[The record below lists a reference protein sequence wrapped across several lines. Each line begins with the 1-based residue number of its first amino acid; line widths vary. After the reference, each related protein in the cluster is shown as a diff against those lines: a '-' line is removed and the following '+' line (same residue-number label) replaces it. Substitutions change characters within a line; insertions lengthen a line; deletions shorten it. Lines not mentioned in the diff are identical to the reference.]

1 MSGFIQGE
9 SRTQSTLLPECLDD
23 YIHEDNPVRVVDVFV
38 DRLELGKL
46 GFKVSPADTGR
57 PGYHPATMLKLYI
70 YGYLSRIPS
79 SRRLEREAIRNVEL
93 IWLLGRLAP
102 DFKTIAD
109 FRKDNGKAIKRVCRE
124 FVDLCRRL
132 ELFCGDVVAIDGSK
146 FKAVN
151 HYDKNF
157 SSTKVKRRLE
167 QLESSI
173 KHYFKE
179 LESADR
185 ADSHVPEQRKL
196 HLKEK
201 IKAVEQEMARVNR
214 IGEQLAESSET
225 QVSLTDPDARS
236 MRTKSKS
243 SGIVGYN
250 VQTAVDAENHLIVA
264 HDVTNTGS
272 DRSQLSR
279 MAKQAKEAMGK
290 ERLTALADRGYYK
303 GEEILA
309 CEQAGITP
317 YVPKT
322 QTSNNQAKGLF
333 GKRDFIYIAEDDEYL
348 CPAGQRAIWRMKTTD
363 KGQTIYRYWS
373 SACGQCPIKSQCTTG
388 KERRISRW
396 EHEDILDNMQNR
408 LDKNPDVMSTRRSTV
423 EHPYGTLKAW
433 MGATHFTMRTL
444 ERVGTEMSLNVLSYN
459 IKRVIKMIGVQ
470 PLLEGMNG

>member
-1 MSGFIQGE
+1 MSGFIQGD
-9 SRTQSTLLPECLDD
+9 SRTQATLLPECLDD
-23 YIHEDNPVRVVDVFV
+23 YINKDNPVRVVDVFV

-46 GFKVSPADTGR
+46 GFKTLPADTGR

-93 IWLLGRLAP
+93 MWLLGRLAP

-132 ELFCGDVVAIDGSK
+132 ELFSGDVVAIDDSK

-151 HYDKNF
+151 NYDKNF

-185 ADSHVPEQRKL
+185 ADSQVPEERKL

-201 IKAVEQEMARVNR
+201 IKAVEGEIARVNS
-214 IGEQLAESSET
+214 IGEQLEESSET

-243 SGIVGYN
+243 SGVVGYN
-250 VQTAVDAENHLIVA
+250 VQTAVDTKNHLIVA

-272 DRSQLSR
+272 DRRQLSR
-279 MAKQAKEAMGK
+279 MAQKARDAMGK
-290 ERLTALADRGYYK
+290 ETLTALADRGYYT

-309 CEQAGITP
+309 CEQSGITP
-317 YVPKT
+317 YVPKS
-322 QTSNNQAKGLF
+322 QTSSNQAKGLF
-333 GKRDFIYIAEDDEYL
+333 GKRDFHYIAEDDEYQ
-348 CPAGQRAIWRMKTTD
+348 CPAGGAAYPAHENNRQGNRYLQILELCLCSVPHQIAMHNGQRT
-363 KGQTIYRYWS
+363 S
-373 SACGQCPIKSQCTTG
+373 
-388 KERRISRW
+388 
-396 EHEDILDNMQNR
+396 DIAL
-408 LDKNPDVMSTRRSTV
+408 
-423 EHPYGTLKAW
+423 GT
-433 MGATHFTMRTL
+433 
-444 ERVGTEMSLNVLSYN
+444 
-459 IKRVIKMIGVQ
+459 
-470 PLLEGMNG
+470 